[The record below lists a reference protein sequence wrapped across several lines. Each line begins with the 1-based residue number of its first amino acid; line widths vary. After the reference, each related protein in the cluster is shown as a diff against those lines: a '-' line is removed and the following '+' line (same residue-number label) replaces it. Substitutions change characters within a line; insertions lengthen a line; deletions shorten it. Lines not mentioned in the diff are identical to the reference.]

1 MKRLSNTS
9 SARRL
14 VPAGLLAA
22 GLLVV
27 AAAPS
32 ALAGLVGGSLPT
44 AGFTFVSTTDGGVN
58 VRGNGIQ
65 LFARGPVDV
74 KSTYSRV
81 PPSGALLGWHHHNGP
96 VLVSVTRGT
105 LTLVDGNCSTRDIT
119 VGETY
124 VESPG
129 QVLNAYADPAKN
141 AGLGAVEWFTTR
153 MYPAGA
159 TDPVPDTAPC
169 TP

>member
-1 MKRLSNTS
+1 MKRHSITS
-9 SARRL
+9 SVRRL

-22 GLLVV
+22 GLLVITG
-27 AAAPS
+27 APN

-58 VRGNGIQ
+58 VRGGGIQ
-65 LFARGPVDV
+65 LWSRGPMDV
-74 KSTYSRV
+74 KSTYSKI
-81 PPSGALLGWHHHNGP
+81 PPDGALLGWHHHNGP

-105 LTLVDGNCSTRDIT
+105 LTLVDERCATWDIT
-119 VGETY
+119 TGETY
-124 VESPG
+124 VESP
-129 QVLNAYADPAKN
+129 QQILNAYADPAKN
-141 AGLGAVEWFTTR
+141 AGLDSVEWLTTR

-159 TDPVPDTAPC
+159 TDPAPEPAPC